1 MAEEMFSFAELR
13 EAVAPA
19 KRRTVKAT
27 TILPLTVATPALS
40 PGAFRD
46 RS

>member
-19 KRRTVKAT
+19 KPPGKRDSS
-27 TILPLTVATPALS
+27 LPD
-40 PGAFRD
+40 FEH
-46 RS
+46 